1 MRQKTPWTQ
10 QRPRMRDEL
19 HVAAALDLV
28 IKTITEHL
36 WASGL
41 ILSYSGALMPDVVVI
56 TI

>member
-41 ILSYSGALMPDVVVI
+41 ILSYSGALMPDVAVI